1 MKYALL
7 ASGSKGNSFY
17 LESQGV
23 KILIDCGTTQRY
35 LKDNLSNLS
44 VELKD
49 LDALLITH
57 DHSDHT
63 KQIRMFEGH
72 KIYSP
77 THLSVRHKK
86 VLPYEMFS
94 IEHLTIFPIKT
105 SHDAEE
111 TVGYVIDDCEHRLV
125 YITDTG
131 YIREKDFK
139 HIKNADYYVL
149 ESNHDPAM
157 LMKTSRPYAIKR
169 RILSESGH
177 LSNDQAADI
186 LEKVVGENTKEIT
199 LAHLSLEANT
209 ETLAYETVRNRI
221 TDKSIVINV
230 GRQFEMII
238 GGGFNGKE

>member
-7 ASGSKGNSFY
+7 ASGSKGNAFY
-17 LESQGV
+17 LESKGI
-23 KILIDCGTTQRY
+23 KILIDCGTTQKY
-35 LKDNLSNLS
+35 LRENLNTLEVNL
-44 VELKD
+44 EE

-63 KQIRMFEGH
+63 KQIKMFDRH
-72 KIYSP
+72 KVYSP
-77 THLSVRHKK
+77 SPLSVKYKK
-86 VLPYEMFS
+86 VLPYEVFN
-94 IEHLTIFPIKT
+94 IAHLTIFPIKT

-111 TVGYVIDDCEHRLV
+111 TVGYVIDDNEYRLV

-139 HIKNADYYVL
+139 HIKNADYYIL
-149 ESNHDPAM
+149 ESNHDPAL

-186 LEKVVGENTKEIT
+186 LEKVAGERTKEIT

-209 ETLAYETVRNRI
+209 EALAYQTTR
-221 TDKSIVINV
+221 DKIPNEDIKINV
-230 GRQFEMII
+230 GRQFEMTF
-238 GGGFNGKE
+238 GGNFNEK